1 MMAGKN
7 KAASIIEYSVFIAVF
22 VAAIAAMQIYVK
34 RAMQGRIRGVAQN
47 IGGGDLFSP
56 AYSRYRQVTSSSSV
70 TEETTTPEGKSVSA
84 LLEPSVTLTE
94 PSTDDFSG
102 RKLTQGGLFE

>member
-1 MMAGKN
+1 MVGRN
-7 KAASIIEYSVFIAVF
+7 KATSIIEYSVFIALF
-22 VAAIAAMQIYVK
+22 IAALTAMQIYVK

-56 AYSRYRQVTSSSSV
+56 TYSSYRQVTSSSSV
-70 TEETTTPEGKSVSA
+70 TEETITADGKSVST

-94 PSTDDFSG
+94 PSADDFSDK
-102 RKLTQGGLFE
+102 KLREEGLFE